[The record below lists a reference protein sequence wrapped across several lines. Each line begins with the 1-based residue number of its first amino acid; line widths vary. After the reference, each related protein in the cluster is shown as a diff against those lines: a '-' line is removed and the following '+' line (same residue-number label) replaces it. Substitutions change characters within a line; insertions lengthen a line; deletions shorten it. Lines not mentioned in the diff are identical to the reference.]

1 MDLYDVISNA
11 MTSGIEKRNNLVEEV
26 VRDVLTQLIKELL
39 NHASYGITHLV
50 TKFQTKNLDKID
62 DLTCSIKNIVIQE
75 IVSGIRN
82 LGLNRFDK
90 SLVYIS
96 KRKKTSKAR
105 TTIHVHLRWKANAV
119 KKQTESNMMCKCP
132 ICLETKSAVCLNP
145 CGHLVCSDCNDF
157 MLKPCPICRTLITRC
172 HPIYQA

>member
-11 MTSGIEKRNNLVEEV
+11 MTSGIEKRNNLVEEIV
-26 VRDVLTQLIKELL
+26 SDVLTQLVKELL
-39 NHASYGITHLV
+39 NHASYGITQLV
-50 TKFQTKNLDKID
+50 TKFQTKSLDKID
-62 DLTCSIKNIVIQE
+62 DLTSSIKNIIIHE
-75 IVSGIRN
+75 ILNGIRSN
-82 LGLNRFDK
+82 LGNRFDK

-105 TTIHVHLRWKANAV
+105 TTVHVHLQWKANAV
-119 KKQTESNMMCKCP
+119 KKRMESNMMCKCP
-132 ICLETKSAVCLNP
+132 ICLETKSAICLNP
-145 CGHLVCSDCNDF
+145 CGHLVCNDCNHF